1 MPFKQPYPAP
11 EWANIRE
18 PMLACKDLAL
28 PIPLPDEEPF
38 PPPPEEA
45 QPKPKPEARPS
56 ERQQAIT
63 FNYGSEEGADC

>member
-1 MPFKQPYPAP
+1 
-11 EWANIRE
+11 
-18 PMLACKDLAL
+18 MLACKDLAL
-28 PIPLPDEEPF
+28 PIPLPDEELF